1 MVGGAVVCL
10 RKLTLICAIYL
21 LKPTTM
27 EELKVHDEPIIN
39 GMKYLFPKYS
49 HEPFYLFTLFF
60 RGGGGTS
67 YGVWMENM

>member
-1 MVGGAVVCL
+1 
-10 RKLTLICAIYL
+10 
-21 LKPTTM
+21 M

-60 RGGGGTS
+60 RGGGGGTS

>member
-1 MVGGAVVCL
+1 
-10 RKLTLICAIYL
+10 
-21 LKPTTM
+21 M

-60 RGGGGTS
+60 RGGDKLWGLDGKHVISWVATQQ
-67 YGVWMENM
+67 YVVTY